1 NPEAWTIEAW
11 DLKRTRNYGSK
22 HYNQR
27 PWKVEKAAVSEDG
40 RTVTLTVPA
49 LAPTWG
55 MSIRCKTRGAGGEEV
70 VREI

>member
-1 NPEAWTIEAW
+1 M
-11 DLKRTRNYGSK
+11 
-22 HYNQR
+22 
-27 PWKVEKAAVSEDG
+27 SEDG

-70 VREI
+70 VREIHNSIHALN